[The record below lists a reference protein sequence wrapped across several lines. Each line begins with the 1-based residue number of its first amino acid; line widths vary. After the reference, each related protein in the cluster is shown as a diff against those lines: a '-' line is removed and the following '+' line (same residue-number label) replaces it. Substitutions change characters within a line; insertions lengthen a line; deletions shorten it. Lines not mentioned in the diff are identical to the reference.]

1 MTTRTRTPAAVPWRS
16 PTVRVVF
23 AATAL
28 APLGVPLVSP
38 ALPVVR
44 DAFALTDAAA
54 SLLVSVYFLTGI
66 VLSPFIGLLADRWG
80 RRRVLVPS
88 LVVFSL
94 AGGAIAL
101 APSFWVVLAVRLVQ
115 GTAAAGIFVTTV
127 TLIGDAFEGV
137 QRNAVL
143 GVNTAVLAT
152 GAAVYP
158 LLGGS
163 LATVSW
169 NAPFLAY
176 LAGLPVAAFAWF
188 VLEETVVESE
198 VAGADRGDVRTD
210 ADGVGYVR
218 RAASNLAS
226 RAAVVPYGT
235 AFMTEVLLFGVV
247 ITTLPFLLTERYGV
261 SPVFVGG
268 VLTAAEAVSAAV
280 AVANGRL
287 ASRLSDEGIIAL
299 GYACYAVGPT
309 VAWVGSS
316 LSLVAVGVVVLG
328 AGVGLTMPSV
338 DALLSDLVD
347 GEHRAGALSLRNSVT
362 FLGRAV
368 GPILFAGVAVE
379 TGYRPL
385 LLAAG
390 VVGLVGGVVT
400 LAVGSS

>member
-16 PTVRVVF
+16 STVRVVF

-44 DAFALTDAAA
+44 DAFGLTDATA

-66 VLSPFIGLLADRWG
+66 VLSPFIGLLADRVG
-80 RRRVLVPS
+80 RKRVLVPS

-94 AGGAIAL
+94 AGGVIVL
-101 APSFWVVLAVRLVQ
+101 APDFWVVLAVRLVQ

-127 TLIGDAFEGV
+127 TLIGDVFEGV

-143 GVNTAVLAT
+143 GVNTAVLAS

-158 LLGGS
+158 LLGGY

-169 NAPFLAY
+169 NAPFVAY
-176 LAGLPVAAFAWF
+176 LLGLPVAAFAWF
-188 VLEETVVESE
+188 VLEETVAGEE
-198 VAGADRGDVRTD
+198 TEEAGAGSLT
-210 ADGVGYVR
+210 YLR

-235 AFMTEVLLFGVV
+235 AFLTEVLLFGVV
-247 ITTLPFLLTERYGV
+247 ITTLPFLLTERYAV
-261 SPVFVGG
+261 SPVFIGF
-268 VLTAAEAVSAAV
+268 VLTVAEAVSAAT
-280 AVANGRL
+280 AAANGRL
-287 ASRLSDEGIIAL
+287 AGRLSDERIITL
-299 GYACYAVGPT
+299 GYLCYAVGPL

-316 LSLVAVGVVVLG
+316 LLLVAVGVVVIG

-338 DALLSDLVD
+338 DALLSDLVSR
-347 GEHRAGALSLRNSVT
+347 EHRAGALSIRNSVT

-368 GPILFAGVAVE
+368 GPILFAGVAVT

-390 VVGLVGGVVT
+390 VVGLAGGVGT
-400 LAVGSS
+400 LLLNR

>member
-1 MTTRTRTPAAVPWRS
+1 MTATPDSDLAAVPWRS

-44 DAFALTDAAA
+44 DAFGLTDATA

-66 VLSPFIGLLADRWG
+66 VLSPFLGLLADRFG
-80 RRRVLVPS
+80 RKRVLVPS
-88 LVVFSL
+88 LAAFSV
-94 AGGAIAL
+94 AGGAIAF
-101 APSFWVVLAVRLVQ
+101 APGFRVVLAVRLVQ

-137 QRNAVL
+137 RRNAVL
-143 GVNTAVLAT
+143 GANTSVLAA

-158 LLGGS
+158 LLGGY

-176 LAGLPVAAFAWF
+176 LLGLPVTAFAWLG
-188 VLEETVVESE
+188 LEETATERR
-198 VAGADRGDVRTD
+198 AG
-210 ADGVGYVR
+210 GVGYLR
-218 RAASNLAS
+218 RALESLAR
-226 RAAVVPYGT
+226 RAAVVPYAT
-235 AFMTEVLLFGVV
+235 AFLTEVLLFGVV
-247 ITTLPFLLTERYGV
+247 ITAVPFLLDDFGF
-261 SPVFVGG
+261 SPVLVGL
-268 VLTAAEAVSAAV
+268 VLTATEAVSAVV
-280 AVANGRL
+280 AAANGWL
-287 ASRLSDEGIIAL
+287 AGRLSDQRIIAL
-299 GYACYAVGPT
+299 GYACYAVGPSVVWADPSLAGV
-309 VAWVGSS
+309 VAG
-316 LSLVAVGVVVLG
+316 AVVLG

-338 DALLSDLVD
+338 DALLSDLVTT
-347 GEHRAGALSLRNSVT
+347 EYRAGALSVRNSVT

-368 GPILFAGVAVE
+368 GPVSFAGIAAR

-390 VVGLVGGVVT
+390 LVGAAGVAAT
-400 LAVGSS
+400 LALSR

>member
-1 MTTRTRTPAAVPWRS
+1 MTTKTRDPAAVPWGS

-44 DAFALTDAAA
+44 DAFGLTDATA
-54 SLLVSVYFLTGI
+54 SLLVAVYFLTGI
-66 VLSPFIGLLADRWG
+66 VLSPFIGLLADRVG
-80 RRRVLVPS
+80 RKRVLVPS

-94 AGGAIAL
+94 AGSAIAL
-101 APSFWVVLAVRLVQ
+101 APEFWIVLAVRLVQ

-143 GVNTAVLAT
+143 GVNTAVLAS

-158 LLGGS
+158 LLGGA

-176 LAGLPVAAFAWF
+176 LLGLPVAAFAW
-188 VLEETVVESE
+188 VTLEEQVIEPD
-198 VAGADRGDVRTD
+198 VANRGTAYLRS
-210 ADGVGYVR
+210 AARLLAR
-218 RAASNLAS
+218 RAA
-226 RAAVVPYGT
+226 VIPYGT
-235 AFMTEVLLFGVV
+235 AFLTEVLLFGAV
-247 ITTLPFLLTERYGV
+247 ITALPFLLFGTYGV

-268 VLTAAEAVSAAV
+268 AITATEAVSAGV
-280 AVANGRL
+280 AAANGRF
-287 ASRLSDEGIIAL
+287 ARQLSDQRLIAL
-299 GYACYAVGPT
+299 GYACYGVGLL
-309 VAWVGSS
+309 VAWWASS
-316 LSLVAVGVVVLG
+316 VAGLVAGVIVFG

-338 DALLSDLVD
+338 DALLSDVVSA
-347 GEHRAGALSLRNSVT
+347 EYRAGALSLRNSVT

-368 GPILFAGVAVE
+368 GPVLFAGIAVE

-385 LLAAG
+385 LFAAG
-390 VVGLVGGVVT
+390 VVALAGVVGT
-400 LAVGSS
+400 VALTSD

>member
-1 MTTRTRTPAAVPWRS
+1 MTTRTRTPAAVPWDS
-16 PTVRVVF
+16 STVRVVF

-38 ALPVVR
+38 GLPVVR
-44 DAFALTDAAA
+44 DAFGLTDATA
-54 SLLVSVYFLTGI
+54 SLLVSIYFLTGI

-88 LVVFSL
+88 LAVFSL
-94 AGGAIAL
+94 AGGVIAL
-101 APSFWVVLAVRLVQ
+101 APEFWVVLAVRLVQ

-143 GVNTAVLAT
+143 GTNTAVLAT

-158 LLGGS
+158 LLGGY

-176 LAGLPVAAFAWF
+176 LLGLPVAAFAWF
-188 VLEETVVESE
+188 ALEETA
-198 VAGADRGDVRTD
+198 AGSGRAGM
-210 ADGVGYVR
+210 GYVR
-218 RAASNLAS
+218 EAAGTLAR

-235 AFMTEVLLFGVV
+235 AFLTEVLLFGVV
-247 ITTLPFLLTERYGV
+247 ITTLPFLLYESYGV
-261 SPVFVGG
+261 SPVFVGL
-268 VLTAAEAVSAAV
+268 VITAAEAVSAAV
-280 AVANGRL
+280 AAANGRL
-287 ASRLSDEGIIAL
+287 AERFSDERIIAL
-299 GYACYAVGPT
+299 GYACYGVGPLVT
-309 VAWVGSS
+309 WVGSS
-316 LSLVAVGVVVLG
+316 LSLVTVGVVVLG

-347 GEHRAGALSLRNSVT
+347 REHRAGALSIRNSVT
-362 FLGRAV
+362 FLGRFV
-368 GPILFAGVAVE
+368 GPILFAGVAAE

-385 LLAAG
+385 LFAAG
-390 VVGLVGGVVT
+390 IVGFAGGVVT
-400 LAVGSS
+400 LLLNR

>member
-1 MTTRTRTPAAVPWRS
+1 MTTAREPTAVPWRS

-44 DAFALTDAAA
+44 DAFGLTDAAA

-66 VLSPFIGLLADRWG
+66 VLSPFIGLLADRVG
-80 RRRVLVPS
+80 RKRVLVPS
-88 LVVFSL
+88 LVVFSVV
-94 AGGAIAL
+94 GGAIAL
-101 APSFWVVLAVRLVQ
+101 APDYRVVLAARLVQ

-152 GAAVYP
+152 GAAIYP
-158 LLGGS
+158 LLGGV

-176 LAGLPVAAFAWF
+176 LGGLPVAAFGWV
-188 VLEETVVESE
+188 VLEETASE
-198 VAGADRGDVRTD
+198 TGAAGRGTAYLRAAVRTL
-210 ADGVGYVR
+210 AR
-218 RAASNLAS
+218 RT
-226 RAAVVPYGT
+226 AVVPYAT
-235 AFMTEVLLFGVV
+235 AFLTEVLLFGVV
-247 ITTLPFLLTERYGV
+247 ITALPFLLTESYGV

-268 VLTAAEAVSAAV
+268 VLTAAEVVSAVV
-280 AVANGRL
+280 AAANGWL
-287 ASRLSDEGIIAL
+287 AGRLSDERIIAV
-299 GYACYAVGPT
+299 GYVCYAVGPLVSWAGVSLPAV
-309 VAWVGSS
+309 VAG
-316 LSLVAVGVVVLG
+316 AVVLG

-338 DALLSDLVD
+338 DALLSDFVTT
-347 GEHRAGALSLRNSVT
+347 EYRAGALSIRNSVT

-368 GPILFAGVAVE
+368 GPILFAGVAAT

-390 VVGLVGGVVT
+390 VVGVFGALSV
-400 LAVGSS
+400 LALTR